1 MSCRVDMSPDRFF
14 VERLGAGRIAR
25 LAPFFVLGPISGPL
39 TAGIVLNL
47 RGGRPV
53 LAGLYSLQLALWLT
67 LGPLEIAHAIGPSFG
82 RL

>member
-1 MSCRVDMSPDRFF
+1 MSPDHLF

-25 LAPFFVLGPISGPL
+25 LAPFFALGPISGPL
-39 TAGIVLNL
+39 TAGVVLNL

-53 LAGLYSLQLALWLT
+53 LAALYGLQLAFWLT
-67 LGPLEIAHAIGPSFG
+67 LGPLEIAHAFGPPFV